1 MINDVL
7 FTLDMIG
14 AQAIGFVLMKL
25 KRTPQTSWM
34 TTSNFDSPCSVF
46 LKNNKKYCN
55 NQLKLLIS

>member
-34 TTSNFDSPCSVF
+34 TTSSFDSPCSVK
-46 LKNNKKYCN
+46 KNHIIIIN
-55 NQLKLLIS
+55 